1 MAENKFAN
9 KTYPQPTPTTRQYV
23 PLHVHTHYSLL
34 DGHTIFPEYVDRLKD
49 LGMDS
54 GAITDHGNLHGA
66 YEFYKTMKGEGLHPI
81 IGIEA
86 YVAPSP
92 ISHKTHEAYFFS
104 KDENKRSDDVSSK
117 GAYTH
122 LLLFAK
128 NNEGLKTLY
137 KLSELSYTEGY
148 YRKPRMSIDLFK
160 EHAKG
165 NLIATTGCPSGEI
178 QTKLRLGLKQEA
190 LEHARMMQEI
200 FGKENYFM
208 EIMDHDMSIDLETK
222 VQDDLLEISRTLNI
236 PLIATPDSHYTYPED
251 ANIHEHLLCVSTHS
265 KMNVPTSLEEG
276 QGGKTRFAFNGDG
289 YYIPGYEEM
298 LKKFPEDRFPGAITN
313 TRKLADM
320 CEVTIEPRDDLR
332 PGIPLPE
339 GETEATWVTKEA
351 FAGLKKRLPDL
362 AETEEYTQRLQYEL
376 EVITS
381 KNYSGYFLVV
391 SDFIRWAKEQGIPMG
406 PGRGCLTAETKVLT
420 ETGYKNINQIGVGDR
435 VYNMFGELETVPE
448 VFEYDVNEDLL
459 QIKAYYGGEG
469 NIMTKDHKVLVSKAV
484 RTGKIGR
491 SAIKYEKTF
500 LEPQWIPAE
509 EIELGDLVVT
519 PKTTHEVKTTSFP
532 VNPNHVVPTNKKY
545 GYNSRAI
552 AQAVGV
558 SRGTVQKF
566 FRTTQPLTTKTPSLQ
581 KVETFFTENNLTKTA
596 ELERRTVTNN
606 LPITQVEADWDL
618 GWILGVFLSDGYIR
632 KGRTAVGF
640 AQRTSED
647 ENQIPDKFETV
658 FGTKLTKRVHPTRD
672 VTSYTIEHKGL
683 WEFFHTLFPNY
694 EHTAHSKY
702 IPENLFTTTEQFRWG
717 LLEGLWYGDGTH
729 KGKSKYATVSIE
741 LAEGVHRLLLS
752 LGLPAGIKKIIRE
765 EKRPEFNKYNTPPRP
780 EYSVTTAH
788 NFNLD
793 TITNNTGKQYD
804 GKYTYYR
811 VREINTIHNI
821 KKVYDFTMPETHSY
835 LTDSY
840 TVHNSAAGSLLAYCL
855 DITDA
860 DPIRHG
866 LLFERF
872 LNPERES
879 PPDVDVDVDDL
890 RRDDLIAYVKEKYG
904 FEQVAQVVTFGKIL
918 AKNAVKD
925 TVRIL
930 DLPYALGDQ
939 LTKAM
944 PEPIFGKTMPLKD
957 MYDPSSARYDE
968 AGDFR
973 SLVQQE
979 NAQPV
984 IDVALGLE
992 GRTRSTGVHAA
1003 AVIISNKPV
1012 GDAVPMMMRQAD
1024 GAMIT
1029 QWDYPTCEGL
1039 GLIKYDFLGL
1049 RNLGIIDSALKHI
1062 KRTRGVEL
1070 SYIDIVS
1077 GPMDDPK
1084 VYDLLAR
1091 GNTLGVFQLDSG
1103 GMQNLLKMMKPTHFE
1118 DISAVLSL
1126 FRPGPMGV
1134 HAHTDY
1140 ALRKNGVQQVD
1151 FIHPELTKVLTPILG
1166 PTYGL
1171 VVYQEQVQLIARE
1184 MAGYSLGQADN
1195 LRRAMGKKKREVL
1208 EAEFIPFSEGCYARG
1223 YSKEAVK
1230 AVWDVLVPFAD
1241 YAFNKCFSDRTL
1253 IRLADGGV
1261 ASGRE
1266 LLKRFQAGEEVWV
1279 QSMWSD
1285 GEVRPHKVK
1294 NIVSTGAKPAFRL
1307 KTASGRSIVTSEDH
1321 RLLTT
1326 RGYIEV
1332 KDMVVGED
1340 ELIVADR
1347 LPVTEAQRA
1356 SSVAN
1361 IRKAHVLPLT
1371 EAQRVARSVNMV
1383 KVNGRPERAEQDVRA
1398 SLRFKEYQAGLT
1410 FEDRS
1415 RHQKRINET
1424 TDRGVRVSKIM
1435 QEAYQAKLDSDPVF
1449 RSQVVEHLS
1458 RIRYTSVGQ
1467 GYGRKSFASN
1477 GMWCESQ
1484 NERNMAEFL
1493 IENGVEFEMHK
1504 PVGRGQCDFYF
1515 EGLYWEMDGMDRH
1528 ISYFERKYGDL
1539 PFVVVTPEDY
1549 QERIATVLGLE
1560 HVRNGDLIVSI
1571 EPVVRKKKTY
1581 MVDIEMEDDGPKNFV
1596 TFKGVVSHNSHTVA
1610 YGLTSYMT
1618 AFLKANFASEF
1629 YAALLSSVSDDTDK
1643 TAAYLEDARVNGVR
1657 VLPPDVSR
1665 SEVDYVPLS
1674 ESEVLF
1680 GLRAVRGIGASVGE
1694 EIHSVAL
1701 SGGPFKSF
1709 DDFVKRCSSSVVNK
1723 RVLEGLAYGGAFD
1736 GFGVSRRALI
1746 YQIPELVKQFQKV
1759 QRSKGKKMDA
1769 LFDFED
1775 SVEYVVLPMDEF
1787 PRMEKLSLER
1797 GVLGLYVSGH
1807 PIDGL
1812 SIGNMASV
1820 RVAQL
1825 LDGSVPALSG
1835 WAPRGAVPHRIAG
1848 VVTSFVVKRTKKGDK
1863 FGIARLEDRS
1873 GSVEC
1878 VIFPKVFVKFEDLL
1892 KVDGVYQFVGFHQL
1906 RDETVSFVV
1915 DSLRP
1920 LEFGESGG
1928 LSVRLKV
1935 SEPQWLEAEGDVLDV
1950 LSRFAPP
1957 VGEVGDEV
1965 VVSVKRADGSVFEV
1979 VPDVR
1984 VVRSPALI
1992 QRLQGL
1998 LGALCVGR
2006 WREVKRPVV
2015 EGEGEVVSPSSPSSP
2030 SVPEGSSGLFE
2041 G

>member
-1 MAENKFAN
+1 MAENKYAN
-9 KTYPQPTPTTRQYV
+9 KTYPTPTERSSSFV
-23 PLHVHTHYSLL
+23 PLHTHTHYSLL
-34 DGHTIFPEYVDRLKD
+34 DGHTLIPEYIDRLKSE
-49 LGMDS
+49 GMTA
-54 GAITDHGNLHGA
+54 GAITDHGNQHGT
-66 YEFYKTMKGEGLHPI
+66 YEFFKAAKAKGIHPVL
-81 IGIEA
+81 GIEA

-92 ISHKTHEAYFFS
+92 ISHKNHEPYFFS
-104 KDENKRSDDVSSK
+104 TDETKRGDDVSSR
-117 GAYTH
+117 GSYTH

-128 NNEGLKTLY
+128 NNTGLKNLY
-137 KLSELSYTEGY
+137 KLSQLSWTEGFY
-148 YRKPRMSIDLFK
+148 KKNRMSIELFK
-160 EHAKG
+160 QYHEG
-165 NLIATTGCPSGEI
+165 LIATTGCPSGEL

-190 LEHARMMQEI
+190 IEYARMMQEI

-208 EIMDHDMSIDLETK
+208 EIMDHDMSIDLERK
-222 VQDDLLEISRTLNI
+222 VIDDLLEISKILDI
-236 PLIATPDSHYTYPED
+236 PLIATPDSHYTYPGED
-251 ANIHEHLLCVSTHS
+251 KIHEHLLCISTHS
-265 KMNVPTSLEEG
+265 KMNVPTSVEEG
-276 QGGKTRFAFNGDG
+276 SSGKTRFAFDGKG
-289 YYIPGYEEM
+289 YYVPTAEEM
-298 LKKFPEDRFPGAITN
+298 YKKFPEDKFPGAVTN
-313 TRKLADM
+313 TKKLADM
-320 CEVTIEPRDDLR
+320 CHVTIEPRDDLR

-339 GETEATWVTKEA
+339 GETEASWITKEA
-351 FAGLKKRLPDL
+351 YAGLKKRLPDL
-362 AETEEYTQRLQYEL
+362 ADTTEYKDRLQYEL
-376 EVITS
+376 EVIIP

-406 PGRGCLTAETKVLT
+406 PGRG
-420 ETGYKNINQIGVGDR
+420 
-435 VYNMFGELETVPE
+435 
-448 VFEYDVNEDLL
+448 
-459 QIKAYYGGEG
+459 
-469 NIMTKDHKVLVSKAV
+469 
-484 RTGKIGR
+484 
-491 SAIKYEKTF
+491 
-500 LEPQWIPAE
+500 
-509 EIELGDLVVT
+509 
-519 PKTTHEVKTTSFP
+519 
-532 VNPNHVVPTNKKY
+532 
-545 GYNSRAI
+545 
-552 AQAVGV
+552 
-558 SRGTVQKF
+558 
-566 FRTTQPLTTKTPSLQ
+566 
-581 KVETFFTENNLTKTA
+581 
-596 ELERRTVTNN
+596 
-606 LPITQVEADWDL
+606 
-618 GWILGVFLSDGYIR
+618 
-632 KGRTAVGF
+632 
-640 AQRTSED
+640 
-647 ENQIPDKFETV
+647 
-658 FGTKLTKRVHPTRD
+658 
-672 VTSYTIEHKGL
+672 
-683 WEFFHTLFPNY
+683 
-694 EHTAHSKY
+694 
-702 IPENLFTTTEQFRWG
+702 
-717 LLEGLWYGDGTH
+717 
-729 KGKSKYATVSIE
+729 
-741 LAEGVHRLLLS
+741 
-752 LGLPAGIKKIIRE
+752 
-765 EKRPEFNKYNTPPRP
+765 
-780 EYSVTTAH
+780 
-788 NFNLD
+788 
-793 TITNNTGKQYD
+793 
-804 GKYTYYR
+804 
-811 VREINTIHNI
+811 
-821 KKVYDFTMPETHSY
+821 
-835 LTDSY
+835 
-840 TVHNSAAGSLLAYCL
+840 SAAGSLLAYCL

-939 LTKAM
+939 LSKAM

-957 MYDPSSARYDE
+957 MYDPSSVRYDE

-979 NAQPV
+979 NAQPI

-992 GRTRSTGVHAA
+992 GRVRSTGVHAA

-1012 GDAVPMMMRQAD
+1012 EDAVPMMMRQAD

-1029 QWDYPTCEGL
+1029 QWDYPTCEEL

-1091 GNTLGVFQLDSG
+1091 GNTLGVFQLDGG

-1118 DISAVLSL
+1118 DISAVLAL
-1126 FRPGPMGV
+1126 YRPGPMGV
-1134 HAHTDY
+1134 NAHTDF
-1140 ALRKNGVQQVD
+1140 ALRKNGVQKVD
-1151 FIHPELTKVLTPILG
+1151 YIHPELVGLLKPILDE
-1166 PTYGL
+1166 TYGL
-1171 VVYQEQVQLIARE
+1171 IVYQEQIQLIARE
-1184 MAGYSLGQADN
+1184 MAGYSLGAADN

-1208 EAEFIPFSEGCYARG
+1208 EAEFVPFRAGARKNG
-1223 YSKEAVK
+1223 YSDEAIK
-1230 AVWDVLVPFAD
+1230 AIWDVMVPFAD
-1241 YAFNKCFSDRTL
+1241 YAFNK
-1253 IRLADGGV
+1253 
-1261 ASGRE
+1261 
-1266 LLKRFQAGEEVWV
+1266 
-1279 QSMWSD
+1279 
-1285 GEVRPHKVK
+1285 
-1294 NIVSTGAKPAFRL
+1294 
-1307 KTASGRSIVTSEDH
+1307 
-1321 RLLTT
+1321 
-1326 RGYIEV
+1326 
-1332 KDMVVGED
+1332 
-1340 ELIVADR
+1340 
-1347 LPVTEAQRA
+1347 
-1356 SSVAN
+1356 
-1361 IRKAHVLPLT
+1361 
-1371 EAQRVARSVNMV
+1371 
-1383 KVNGRPERAEQDVRA
+1383 
-1398 SLRFKEYQAGLT
+1398 
-1410 FEDRS
+1410 
-1415 RHQKRINET
+1415 
-1424 TDRGVRVSKIM
+1424 
-1435 QEAYQAKLDSDPVF
+1435 
-1449 RSQVVEHLS
+1449 
-1458 RIRYTSVGQ
+1458 
-1467 GYGRKSFASN
+1467 
-1477 GMWCESQ
+1477 
-1484 NERNMAEFL
+1484 
-1493 IENGVEFEMHK
+1493 
-1504 PVGRGQCDFYF
+1504 
-1515 EGLYWEMDGMDRH
+1515 
-1528 ISYFERKYGDL
+1528 
-1539 PFVVVTPEDY
+1539 
-1549 QERIATVLGLE
+1549 
-1560 HVRNGDLIVSI
+1560 
-1571 EPVVRKKKTY
+1571 
-1581 MVDIEMEDDGPKNFV
+1581 
-1596 TFKGVVSHNSHTVA
+1596 SHTVA

-1906 RDETVSFVV
+1906 RDETVSFIV

-2015 EGEGEVVSPSSPSSP
+2015 EGEGVSPSSP